1 MGELLFRGSFFPAFP
16 CTAGG
21 SLGVRLTLG
30 TLSPDEGGDPI
41 REK

>member
-1 MGELLFRGSFFPAFP
+1 MGELLFRGSFFGLSVHF
-16 CTAGG
+16 GG